1 MIITILI
8 AFFSI
13 IALLVIHEFGH
24 FIAAKRFGV
33 EVEEFGVGLPPRLF
47 GKKIGETVY
56 SLNLLPFGAFVKI
69 PSVEG
74 GDSQADKENYQKLE
88 NVPIWQRA
96 VILLAGVVSFWVVG
110 IILLTIIFSIGA
122 PQAIS
127 DEEQGPFLV
136 PPEVQIAAV
145 SPGSPAE
152 AAGIKP
158 GDVVKSLRAG
168 DYWLSVDKVKEVQE
182 FTDEHRGKE
191 IILAIERGRD
201 NVEALLVPREAPPE
215 GEGSMGVILIRITEK
230 SYPFPQAFIKGIE
243 TTVGL
248 TGAIIVGLAEVVAS
262 LVRGQGL
269 PVGVQFMG
277 PIGMGALVAQ
287 AVQVGLSY
295 YLQFI
300 AIISIYLAIF
310 NLLPIPALDGGRL
323 LFLVIEKI
331 KGCPVN
337 QKIEQNITAGFF
349 ILFIVLMVLVTI
361 KDVTRLF

>member
-1 MIITILI
+1 MITTILI

-74 GDSQADKENYQKLE
+74 GDNQAGKENYRKLE
-88 NVPIWQRA
+88 NVPAWQRA

-110 IILLTIIFSIGA
+110 IILLTIVFSLGA
-122 PQAIS
+122 SQAIS
-127 DEEQGPFLV
+127 DEEEGPFV
-136 PPEVQIAAV
+136 TPPEVQIAAV

-152 AAGIKP
+152 IAGIKP
-158 GDVVKSLRAG
+158 GDVIKRLQTG
-168 DYWLSVDKVKEVQE
+168 DSWLSVNKVKETQE
-182 FTDEHRGKE
+182 FTDEHRGEE
-191 IILAIERGRD
+191 IILTIERGKED
-201 NVEALLVPREAPPE
+201 VEVLLIPRVAPPE
-215 GEGSMGVILIRITEK
+215 GEGSMGVILVRTTER
-230 SYPFPQAFIKGIE
+230 SYHFFQAFVKGIE
-243 TTVGL
+243 TTVNL
-248 TGAIIVGLAEVVAS
+248 TAAIIVGLAEVIAS
-262 LVRGQGL
+262 LIRGQGL
-269 PVGVQFMG
+269 PQGVQFMG

-287 AVQVGLSY
+287 AIQVGLSY

-331 KGCPVN
+331 KGRPVN

-349 ILFIVLMVLVTI
+349 IFFIVLMILVTI
-361 KDVTRLF
+361 KDVASLF